1 MIKQD
6 NFAEKAA
13 AWDEDPKKI
22 AMTNRYVDEVLKHIE
37 VQPDW
42 KTLEIGAGTGLVGL
56 QFLPKVKS
64 VVFEDTSE
72 AMLEILQ
79 RKLSSEEKQKSTVF
93 LGEITDYKE
102 NDIDFVIS
110 AMAFH
115 HIEDTDAMLKHLYS
129 IVKPYGI
136 VAIADVRTE
145 DGSFHQF
152 QPIAH
157 KGFDTDAL
165 SLQFLSAGF
174 SVKSVHTYNILKRER
189 TPGIFS
195 EYEQFLLVAKKES

>member
-1 MIKQD
+1 MTKQD

-22 AMTNRYVDEVLKHIE
+22 AMTNRYVDEVLKHVE
-37 VQPDW
+37 LQPDW
-42 KTLEIGAGTGLVGL
+42 KLMEIGAGTGLVGL
-56 QFLPKVKS
+56 QFLPKVGTI
-64 VVFEDTSE
+64 VFEDTSE
-72 AMLEILQ
+72 AMLGILEK
-79 RKLSSEEKQKSTVF
+79 KLSDDTKKKAHLF
-93 LGEITDYKE
+93 LGEVTDYKS
-102 NDIDFVIS
+102 NDIDLVIS

-115 HIEDTDAMLKHLYS
+115 HIEDINALLEHIYTILRPD
-129 IVKPYGI
+129 GI

-174 SVKSVHTYNILKRER
+174 SVKSVHTYNNLKRER

-195 EYEQFLLVAKKES
+195 EYEQFLLIAKKES

>member
-1 MIKQD
+1 MITED
-6 NFAEKAA
+6 TFAERAQ
-13 AWDEDPKKI
+13 AWDEDPQKI
-22 AMTNRYVDEVLKHIE
+22 KMTKCYVDEVLKLVDI
-37 VQPDW
+37 QADW
-42 KTLEIGAGTGLVGL
+42 KLLEVGAGTGLVGL

-93 LGEITDYKE
+93 LGEVTDYNE

-115 HIEDTDAMLKHLYS
+115 HIENIDETIKHLYS
-129 IVKPYGI
+129 IVKPNGI
-136 VAIADVRTE
+136 VAIADIRTE

-174 SVKSVHTYNILKRER
+174 SVKSVHTYNNLKRER

-195 EYEQFLLVAKKES
+195 EYEQFLLIAKKES